1 MEIVERRGRKAYKVK
16 VIYQYDIKAI
26 NKKDV
31 IVDRVL
37 GKTNPSKKT
46 LDPITTSKPVDVVK
60 EESRFFD
67 NRWYSFSEAKLHNLD
82 WIQGLTSSEMMKQMT
97 NKFKT

>member
-1 MEIVERRGRKAYKVK
+1 MIVE
-16 VIYQYDIKAI
+16 
-26 NKKDV
+26 
-31 IVDRVL
+31 RVL

-46 LDPITTSKPVDVVK
+46 LDTITVNKPVNVVN

-67 NRWYSFSEAKLHNLD
+67 KRWYSFSEAKSHNLD
-82 WIQGLTSSEMMKQMT
+82 WSQGLTSSEMVKEMT